1 MLTSTVLPSLTL
13 TCNCILVNI
22 LLRSSQA
29 VVFRSESSFR
39 RPNLTDLLV
48 TERLLAGHAGVEST
62 IHCSVLCVENP
73 LCVSF
78 FYSPPSAQ
86 CRLHSV
92 VLGYVF
98 EPRTDNG
105 SMYFVL
111 QRGNGFIGDFCSQNL
126 GCGTV
131 NSECRGGQC
140 WCEPGY
146 SFNPRMKSC
155 DANCTAGYG
164 GDYTLHRR
172 HFLHLHNK
180 EEYFNITLTQCR
192 DLCTSTDS
200 FICRTF
206 EYGYLSQK
214 CGLQEVTY
222 LDVPNNWYE
231 DIYYFEW
238 DYYQRDCL

>member
-1 MLTSTVLPSLTL
+1 MYYTLSRGIGFIVQWTHHPAHIGIVKERKRTRNMLTSTVLPSLTL

-111 QRGNGFIGDFCSQNL
+111 QRGKVFYL
-126 GCGTV
+126 
-131 NSECRGGQC
+131 
-140 WCEPGY
+140 
-146 SFNPRMKSC
+146 
-155 DANCTAGYG
+155 
-164 GDYTLHRR
+164 
-172 HFLHLHNK
+172 LHLKKRHIFFFYNS
-180 EEYFNITLTQCR
+180 I
-192 DLCTSTDS
+192 
-200 FICRTF
+200 FI
-206 EYGYLSQK
+206 EM
-214 CGLQEVTY
+214 
-222 LDVPNNWYE
+222 
-231 DIYYFEW
+231 I
-238 DYYQRDCL
+238 

>member
-1 MLTSTVLPSLTL
+1 MSW
-13 TCNCILVNI
+13 
-22 LLRSSQA
+22 
-29 VVFRSESSFR
+29 
-39 RPNLTDLLV
+39 
-48 TERLLAGHAGVEST
+48 
-62 IHCSVLCVENP
+62 
-73 LCVSF
+73 F
-78 FYSPPSAQ
+78 FLKY
-86 CRLHSV
+86 H
-92 VLGYVF
+92 
-98 EPRTDNG
+98 
-105 SMYFVL
+105 FV
-111 QRGNGFIGDFCSQNL
+111 D
-126 GCGTV
+126 
-131 NSECRGGQC
+131 
-140 WCEPGY
+140 
-146 SFNPRMKSC
+146 
-155 DANCTAGYG
+155 CTAGYG

-180 EEYFNITLTQCR
+180 EEYFNVTLTQCR

>member
-1 MLTSTVLPSLTL
+1 MYNRLSRGIGFIVQWTHHPAHIGIVKERKRTRNMLTSTVLPSLTL

-111 QRGNGFIGDFCSQNL
+111 QRGKVFDLLHLKNKTYNYFY
-126 GCGTV
+126 
-131 NSECRGGQC
+131 
-140 WCEPGY
+140 Y
-146 SFNPRMKSC
+146 SF
-155 DANCTAGYG
+155 
-164 GDYTLHRR
+164 
-172 HFLHLHNK
+172 
-180 EEYFNITLTQCR
+180 
-192 DLCTSTDS
+192 
-200 FICRTF
+200 FI
-206 EYGYLSQK
+206 EL
-214 CGLQEVTY
+214 
-222 LDVPNNWYE
+222 
-231 DIYYFEW
+231 I
-238 DYYQRDCL
+238 